1 MLVDREVVV
10 DLERVTEGDSVEV
23 ASLESERETETVV
36 DKDAVQLDEVDRERD
51 IVAEASDESLL
62 VELRV
67 LDKLLVVVV
76 VALTDRELLS
86 SWVRLP
92 VTDTLVVELTV
103 VLEDAECV
111 LLPSWVKLT
120 EADALFDKLLVVL
133 SSCVELPL
141 TERVL
146 LPPS

>member
-92 VTDTLVVELTV
+92 VTDALVVELTV